1 MLSRQLPRVK
11 EQKSRYHGRVSPRET
26 ERREK
31 NETQL
36 WCSQKTAPAAPA
48 LTFLKQHARHI
59 LFGQPAL
66 SLWKHSTHSVGS
78 STSSRRRTGG
88 CDDDDDEDD
97 DEEDEDA
104 PTRFAAVF
112 LDAMAPSVL
121 IGSFQMRR
129 I

>member
-1 MLSRQLPRVK
+1 MAMSDHIMAVRARRAKITV
-11 EQKSRYHGRVSPRET
+11 ES
-26 ERREK
+26 ERGD
-31 NETQL
+31 TQL

-66 SLWKHSTHSVGS
+66 SLWKQSTHSVGS

-88 CDDDDDEDD
+88 CDDDEEEDEED
-97 DEEDEDA
+97 DEEDA
-104 PTRFAAVF
+104 PTGFAAVF

-121 IGSFQMRR
+121 IGSFRCR
-129 I
+129 WI